1 MNDNDGDKSY
11 VSIYDVLFK
20 KVNKAGDLMKN
31 SKTEIQKTKT
41 RKIQTHKNLIIRLQ
55 RNHIRFYQPTTIE

>member
-20 KVNKAGDLMKN
+20 KVTKAEDFMED
-31 SKTEIQKTKT
+31 SKTEIQ
-41 RKIQTHKNLIIRLQ
+41 
-55 RNHIRFYQPTTIE
+55 